1 MISIKDVKYCPVIS
15 TRDAEARGFS
25 ELNKS
30 TLDSLLPVMEI
41 TRSRRSRTNPDGD
54 IHRSKDRL
62 LSTLAGRPFVIDVSS
77 LGSQSNTQTSELLDP
92 ANAFGNWTSF
102 VGNHLPDE
110 AVPVIH
116 LEDPFNTVGFLA
128 QIGNIPVRFGV
139 VALRLPL
146 DYGYI
151 PEVVRAFNSVRRDC
165 VVFIDAAYISESSRN
180 AVVNQMTFLL
190 PLLAQLRPKIFA
202 PLSSS
207 FPSSVLDPGYGQDDS
222 GCFPLSEVGVSEA
235 LKVVARNHG
244 IEMVHGDYSTIHP
257 NDFTGTVTNWVPR
270 VDVPLDTQI
279 LYHRERR
286 PTGGYIQC
294 AQRMVHDGRYVPI
307 SPCWGIDQVTL
318 AATGAPEGR
327 SPAFWISVR
336 LNIHIERQIN
346 RLR

>member
-222 GCFPLSEVGVSEA
+222 GCFPLSE
-235 LKVVARNHG
+235 
-244 IEMVHGDYSTIHP
+244 
-257 NDFTGTVTNWVPR
+257 
-270 VDVPLDTQI
+270 
-279 LYHRERR
+279 
-286 PTGGYIQC
+286 
-294 AQRMVHDGRYVPI
+294 
-307 SPCWGIDQVTL
+307 
-318 AATGAPEGR
+318 
-327 SPAFWISVR
+327 
-336 LNIHIERQIN
+336 
-346 RLR
+346 